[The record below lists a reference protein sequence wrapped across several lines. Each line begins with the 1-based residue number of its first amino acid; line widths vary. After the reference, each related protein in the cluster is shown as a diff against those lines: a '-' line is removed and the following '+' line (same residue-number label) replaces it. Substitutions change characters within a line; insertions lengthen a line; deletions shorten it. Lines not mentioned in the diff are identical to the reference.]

1 MIDQIK
7 DKGEKGFLL
16 QAQVRLWMGR
26 GKSIIKLPILV
37 AAGSP

>member
-16 QAQVRLWMGR
+16 QAQVRLWMGE
-26 GKSIIKLPILV
+26 GKEHH
-37 AAGSP
+37 